1 MPDSAAIAVSTWVLH
16 DLLGKPNITRP
27 ADGDAASVVT
37 ESPRLSLREAF
48 RHLREIGIDRVELCH
63 FHLTDLSPAGLTD
76 VRDALAETGVTLAS
90 LLIDGGDVTGAADLD
105 VDLAWIMSWIDRAAA
120 LGAGC
125 CRVSAGHAPPTPDTA
140 ARAAE
145 AFARLADHA
154 ALRGVR
160 LSTENWHAFADTPQ
174 SVLGLLDAVG
184 ERLGLCLDYKN
195 WDGRLDDLTLLAP
208 WATSCHVPILTDVDG
223 TVINPFADAAF
234 GVVHRHGF
242 TGWYTLVSS
251 IDPHDP
257 WPSLRASAERIRAV
271 TAAG

>member
-1 MPDSAAIAVSTWVLH
+1 MPESPTVAVSTWVLH

-27 ADGDAASVVT
+27 ADGDAASVAV
-37 ESPRLSLREAF
+37 EPPRLTLREAF
-48 RHLREIGIDRVELCH
+48 RQLREIGIDRVELCH

-90 LLIDGGDVTGAADLD
+90 LLIDGGDVTGSSDLA

-125 CRVSAGHAPPTPDTA
+125 CRVSAGHAPVTPDTA
-140 ARAAE
+140 ACAAG
-145 AFARLADHA
+145 AFGRLANHA

-184 ERLGLCLDYKN
+184 ERLGLCLDFKN
-195 WDGRLDDLTLLAP
+195 WNGRLDDLTLLAP
-208 WATSCHVPILTDVDG
+208 WATSCHVPILTDANG
-223 TVINPFADAAF
+223 QAMNPFADAVLAVVKRQGF
-234 GVVHRHGF
+234 DGVF
-242 TGWYTLVSS
+242 SLVSS
-251 IDPHDP
+251 ADPHDP

-271 TAAG
+271 TEAG